1 MFLTFFYLLRASG
14 INVSLS
20 EWLTLMEGLRMDL
33 HDSTL
38 SGFYTLCRSVLLHS
52 EADFDRFDQVFLEF
66 FKDVKHVDEVPPEM
80 LKWLEHP
87 ELDMVELERLSEITG
102 LSVEEIEKMFA
113 ERLQGQD
120 AEHNGGRKWVGTE
133 GYTPFGHRGKQLGG
147 IRVGGKSNY
156 RSAYRVAG
164 ERKYRDLRKDNT
176 IDSRQFQMA
185 FRSLRQLS
193 SNSDEPKTELDIDTT
208 IRKTCDNAGNLSIE
222 FTRPR
227 KNALKLMLLMDS
239 GGSMDYYREL
249 CSLLFQSV
257 SKAGRFKDLKVY
269 YFHNAPGKRL
279 YLDPTL
285 DWRNSV
291 LTEWVMNNIPS
302 DYKVIIVGD
311 ASMSMQELLPS
322 YNWWKS
328 DVPENSGLALLLDLK
343 RRYPHL
349 ILAPSPAPPRL
360 LQLLDP
366 DLRAAGEALR
376 HVPALHRRH
385 DQGHEEAHGKKMISF
400 GVVTPN
406 ENFLAKDSFAVFDE

>member
-14 INVSLS
+14 INVSLG

-66 FKDVKHVDEVPPEM
+66 FKDVKHVDEVPPAM

-87 ELDMVELERLSEITG
+87 ELDLVELERLSEITG
-102 LSVEEIEKMFA
+102 LSVEEIERMFA
-113 ERLQGQD
+113 ERLRGQD

-147 IRVGGKSNY
+147 IRVGGKSSY
-156 RSAYRVAG
+156 HSAYRVAG
-164 ERKYRDLRKDNT
+164 ERKYRDWRKDNT

-193 SNSDEPKTELDIDTT
+193 SNSDEPKTELDIDAT

-269 YFHNAPGKRL
+269 YFHNSPGKRL

-328 DVPENSGLALLLDLK
+328 DVPENSGLALLLELK
-343 RRYPHL
+343 RRYPH
-349 ILAPSPAPPRL
+349 IIWFHPQPRPAYSSYWTQTFEL
-360 LQLLDP
+360 LEKYFDMYQLSIDGMTKGMKKLM
-366 DLRAAGEALR
+366 
-376 HVPALHRRH
+376 VRR
-385 DQGHEEAHGKKMISF
+385 
-400 GVVTPN
+400 
-406 ENFLAKDSFAVFDE
+406 

>member
-87 ELDMVELERLSEITG
+87 ELDLVELERLSEITG

-113 ERLQGQD
+113 ERLKGQD
-120 AEHNGGRKWVGTE
+120 AEHNGGRKWVGT
-133 GYTPFGHRGKQLGG
+133 GGFTPFGHRGKKLGG

-164 ERKYRDLRKDNT
+164 ERKYRDWRKDNT

-193 SNSDEPKTELDIDTT
+193 SNTDEPKTELDIDTT

-311 ASMSMQELLPS
+311 ASMSMQEPLPS

-328 DVPENSGLALLLDLK
+328 DVPENSGLALLLALK

-349 ILAPSPAPPRL
+349 IWLHPQPRPAYSSYWTQTFEL
-360 LQLLDP
+360 LEKHFDMYQLSIDGMTKGMKKLM
-366 DLRAAGEALR
+366 
-376 HVPALHRRH
+376 VRR
-385 DQGHEEAHGKKMISF
+385 
-400 GVVTPN
+400 
-406 ENFLAKDSFAVFDE
+406 

>member
-87 ELDMVELERLSEITG
+87 ELDLVELERLSEITG

-113 ERLQGQD
+113 ERLKGQD
-120 AEHNGGRKWVGTE
+120 AEHNGGRKWVGT
-133 GYTPFGHRGKQLGG
+133 GGFTPFGHRGKKLGG

-164 ERKYRDLRKDNT
+164 ERKYRDWRKDNT

-349 ILAPSPAPPRL
+349 IWLHPQPRPAYSSYWTQTFEL
-360 LQLLDP
+360 LEKHFDMYQLSIDGMTEGMKKLM
-366 DLRAAGEALR
+366 
-376 HVPALHRRH
+376 VRR
-385 DQGHEEAHGKKMISF
+385 
-400 GVVTPN
+400 
-406 ENFLAKDSFAVFDE
+406 

>member
-164 ERKYRDLRKDNT
+164 ERNYRDWRKDNT

-328 DVPENSGLALLLDLK
+328 DVPENSGLALLLALK

-349 ILAPSPAPPRL
+349 IWLHPQPRPAYSRYWTQTFEL
-360 LQLLDP
+360 LEKHFDMYQLSIDGMTKGMKKLM
-366 DLRAAGEALR
+366 
-376 HVPALHRRH
+376 VRR
-385 DQGHEEAHGKKMISF
+385 
-400 GVVTPN
+400 
-406 ENFLAKDSFAVFDE
+406 